1 MELKRVYGDHQLG
14 YIDEATLT
22 EPSDFRGNLI
32 KEYELSL
39 KEFFPVYLNI
49 LRFSGLYIDS
59 SKYDE
64 ALGWPED
71 GIEPGTR
78 WDDVPDDWL
87 CPECGVGKEDFD
99 MIEI

>member
-1 MELKRVYGDHQLG
+1 MELKKYECIVCG
-14 YIDEATLT
+14 
-22 EPSDFRGNLI
+22 LI
-32 KEYELSL
+32 
-39 KEFFPVYLNI
+39 
-49 LRFSGLYIDS
+49 
-59 SKYDE
+59 YDE

-87 CPECGVGKEDFD
+87 FPECGVGKEDFD